1 MYVYSV
7 IMILVAVLFAVVAI
21 AIYRGKTE
29 LIHDYHQAKV
39 KDKAAYGRAFGKAM
53 AVIAAGMLSSGIAGL
68 FGESDTLA
76 AVSLVLLALGLVIGI
91 GCILAVQKKYNNGLF

>member
-29 LIHDYHQAKV
+29 LIHDYHQTKV